1 MRGTL
6 LTVALSAAALGG
18 CYTTGS
24 VGYRAT
30 YTAPSADVYVS
41 TPDLVTVSPG
51 VQVVADYDEPVF
63 YTDGFYWRYY
73 DGGWYRSNN
82 YATGW
87 FYVDRPPVTVLRIDR
102 PHRYVHYR
110 PNGYVVRNRARY
122 RPPERIVVRD
132 QRQRVYR
139 SEPVRREVRDVR
151 SAPAPVVRERR
162 DVRPAPAPVVRERRE
177 EPRRESRDRDN
188 DRDRD
193 RDRDNDRDN
202 DNRRDRRD
210 RGR

>member
-6 LTVALSAAALGG
+6 LTLALSATALGG
-18 CYTTGS
+18 CYTSGS
-24 VGYRAT
+24 VGYRAG
-30 YTAPSADVYVS
+30 YTAPSAGVYVS

-87 FYVDRPPVTVLRIDR
+87 FFVDRPPVTVLRIDR
-102 PHRYVHYR
+102 PYRYAHYR
-110 PNGYVVRNRARY
+110 PHGYVVRNRARY
-122 RPPERIVVRD
+122 RPPERIVVRE
-132 QRQRVYR
+132 QRRVYR
-139 SEPVRREVRDVR
+139 PEPVRREVRDVR
-151 SAPAPVVRERR
+151 PAPVVRQRSEVRSVQPAPVVRERSEVR
-162 DVRPAPAPVVRERRE
+162 DAPRRE
-177 EPRRESRDRDN
+177 EPRREG
-188 DRDRD
+188 RDRD
-193 RDRDNDRDN
+193 RDRDNDN

-210 RGR
+210 RDRR

>member
-18 CYTTGS
+18 CYTTGE

-30 YTAPSADVYVS
+30 YVAPSADVYVS

-63 YTDGFYWRYY
+63 YTDGFYWRFYN
-73 DGGWYRSNN
+73 GGWYRSNN

-87 FYVDRPPVTVLRIDR
+87 FFIDRPPVAVLRIDR
-102 PHRYVHYR
+102 PYAYAHYR
-110 PNGYVVRNRARY
+110 PRGYVVRDRTRY

-132 QRQRVYR
+132 QRQTVYR
-139 SEPVRREVRDVR
+139 PEPVVRGRTEVRT
-151 SAPAPVVRERR
+151 APAPVVRERR
-162 DVRPAPAPVVRERRE
+162 DVREA
-177 EPRRESRDRDN
+177 PRREAPPARRAPPAKEDH
-188 DRDRD
+188 RDRD
-193 RDRDNDRDN
+193 RDRH
-202 DNRRDRRD
+202 
-210 RGR
+210 